1 MRFILTAVFSF
12 FFGISF
18 SQELL
23 SPDQFLGYQLGDHFT
38 PQHKVVDYFNQVYQS
53 SNGKMQLLHYGK
65 TIEGNDLLLA
75 IVSSKNNINRL
86 EELRKNNLRLS
97 GLLSDKPGDVNFPTI
112 VWLSY
117 NVHGNEASST
127 EVSMKLLFDLISGQ
141 QKNIEN
147 WLQNTIV
154 IIDPCLNPDGRNRYV
169 NWFNQTTGKKP
180 NADPLSREH
189 SEPWPGG
196 RVNHYYFD
204 LNRDWAWQTQEETR
218 QRIKIYNEWMPE
230 IHCDFH
236 EQYPNNPYYFAP
248 ATEPFHEVITPWQRE
263 FQNTIGRNHSK
274 YFDANGWLY
283 FTKEVFDLFYPSYGD
298 TYPLYNGS
306 IGMTYEQAGHS
317 RGGLAI
323 QVNDDTLTLKDRILH
338 HYTTSISTI
347 ESASENYVKLNR
359 SFQAYFDNFKTNG
372 AGVNKSFLI
381 IGSNQNKLN
390 SLLDLLQRNKIEYSY
405 AKQGTLVKGYNY
417 FSNTEESYRAT
428 QKDVIVSTFQPKGSL
443 VKVLF
448 EPQSKLSDSLTYDI
462 TAWALPYVYG
472 VNCYGIKEN
481 IIGITDNV
489 VADYPAVQTNQ
500 YAYVIGYTS
509 FNDGKLLA
517 SLLKNNFKVRF
528 AEKEFSFSGKK
539 HAKGTLVIL
548 KNENAD
554 KINLLLQLTSSYH
567 SEISV
572 VSTGFMDSG
581 FDFGSDK
588 LHLIK
593 QPNIALLTGDNTS
606 PNASGEIWHLFEQQ
620 LDYPLSLINSSEIVN
635 DNLKN
640 IDVII
645 IPDGEYKF
653 LSDKESNLKSW
664 VRQGGKLI
672 VLESALTQLS
682 SGDWGI
688 KLKTV
693 AENSDVK
700 PNTYSDVK
708 RYEERERKSIL
719 NNIPGA
725 IYKVTMDDSH
735 PLSFGYP
742 DYYFTLKLNGN
753 LLEFV
758 KDGWNVGVIKQDN
771 QVAGFVG
778 NDVKSKI
785 KDGSVIAV
793 KEMGN
798 GSIICFTDDPIF
810 RSFWENGKLLFTNAV
825 FLVGQ

>member
-1 MRFILTAVFSF
+1 
-12 FFGISF
+12 
-18 SQELL
+18 
-23 SPDQFLGYQLGDHFT
+23 
-38 PQHKVVDYFNQVYQS
+38 
-53 SNGKMQLLHYGK
+53 
-65 TIEGNDLLLA
+65 
-75 IVSSKNNINRL
+75 
-86 EELRKNNLRLS
+86 
-97 GLLSDKPGDVNFPTI
+97 
-112 VWLSY
+112 
-117 NVHGNEASST
+117 
-127 EVSMKLLFDLISGQ
+127 
-141 QKNIEN
+141 
-147 WLQNTIV
+147 
-154 IIDPCLNPDGRNRYV
+154 
-169 NWFNQTTGKKP
+169 
-180 NADPLSREH
+180 
-189 SEPWPGG
+189 
-196 RVNHYYFD
+196 
-204 LNRDWAWQTQEETR
+204 
-218 QRIKIYNEWMPE
+218 
-230 IHCDFH
+230 
-236 EQYPNNPYYFAP
+236 
-248 ATEPFHEVITPWQRE
+248 
-263 FQNTIGRNHSK
+263 
-274 YFDANGWLY
+274 
-283 FTKEVFDLFYPSYGD
+283 
-298 TYPLYNGS
+298 
-306 IGMTYEQAGHS
+306 
-317 RGGLAI
+317 
-323 QVNDDTLTLKDRILH
+323 
-338 HYTTSISTI
+338 
-347 ESASENYVKLNR
+347 
-359 SFQAYFDNFKTNG
+359 
-372 AGVNKSFLI
+372 
-381 IGSNQNKLN
+381 
-390 SLLDLLQRNKIEYSY
+390 
-405 AKQGTLVKGYNY
+405 
-417 FSNTEESYRAT
+417 
-428 QKDVIVSTFQPKGSL
+428 
-443 VKVLF
+443 
-448 EPQSKLSDSLTYDI
+448 LSDSLTYDI

-500 YAYVIGYTS
+500 YAYVIEYTS

-554 KINLLLQLTSSYH
+554 KINLLLQLSSSYH
-567 SEISV
+567 SEISA

-581 FDFGSDK
+581 FDFGSEK

-688 KLKTV
+688 KLKTF
-693 AENSDVK
+693 AENSDIK
-700 PNTYSDVK
+700 ANTYSDVK

-798 GSIICFTDDPIF
+798 GSIVCFTDDPIF